1 MALLRAFFCLGLVA
15 AGWQLLAPL
24 CPRSWR

>member
-1 MALLRAFFCLGLVA
+1 MALLRALFCLGLVTG
-15 AGWQLLAPL
+15 GWQLLAPL

>member
-1 MALLRAFFCLGLVA
+1 MALPRALFCLGLVA